1 MEPIVY
7 TAAFLAALLLITDG
21 CRRAGIFEYAGWRVA
36 HAGTGERQLL
46 LTLFAT
52 MAAATAVINLDAAV
66 LVMTPVVLAV
76 AARRG
81 FGHDSLSISTIHLAN
96 SASLLMPV
104 SNLTNLLVFHESNL
118 AFGRF
123 TALMALPWL
132 GAILVEWLL
141 VPRLSQRSE
150 VKTPPAL
157 TGEPPAVRTWPA
169 VLLALTLAGLMASGP
184 LGAEP
189 LAIVWVSA
197 LVFAIGELVRGQAGT
212 FELLRAT
219 RPMFLLGLLALG
231 GLAWLL
237 GDLGLTDILAD
248 LVPSGHGLVSLL
260 VVAAGAALLS
270 NLVNNIPA
278 TLLLLPA
285 VAPAGEA
292 ALLAMLIGVG
302 IGPNLAYPGSIANL
316 LWRREMIRGG
326 AAIPWPEFT
335 RIGLATV
342 PVGIV
347 VATGLLWA
355 ALRI

>member
-1 MEPIVY
+1 
-7 TAAFLAALLLITDG
+7 
-21 CRRAGIFEYAGWRVA
+21 
-36 HAGTGERQLL
+36 
-46 LTLFAT
+46 

-81 FGHDSLSISTIHLAN
+81 FGHDTFSISTIHLAN

-104 SNLTNLLVFHESNL
+104 SNLTNLMVFHESNL

-141 VPRLSQRSE
+141 VPRLSHGTE
-150 VKTPPAL
+150 VKAPPELA
-157 TGEPPAVRTWPA
+157 GEAPGVRTWPA
-169 VLLALTLAGLMASGP
+169 VLLVLTLAGLMASGP
-184 LGAEP
+184 LGIEP
-189 LAIVWVSA
+189 LAIVWGSA
-197 LVFAIGELVRGQAGT
+197 LVFAVSELARGRAGT

-219 RPMFLLGLLALG
+219 RPLFLIGLLALG

-237 GDLGLTDILAD
+237 GNLGLTGLLAD
-248 LVPSGHGLVSLL
+248 LVPSGHGLASLL
-260 VVAAGAALLS
+260 AVAAGAALLS

-285 VAPAGEA
+285 VAPAGEG

-302 IGPNLAYPGSIANL
+302 VGPNLAYPGSIANL

-326 AAIPWPEFT
+326 AAISWPEFT
-335 RIGLATV
+335 RIGLVTV
-342 PVGIV
+342 PAGILA
-347 VATGLLWA
+347 ATTLLWV

>member
-1 MEPIVY
+1 
-7 TAAFLAALLLITDG
+7 
-21 CRRAGIFEYAGWRVA
+21 
-36 HAGTGERQLL
+36 
-46 LTLFAT
+46 

-81 FGHDSLSISTIHLAN
+81 FSHDTFSISTIHLAN

-104 SNLTNLLVFHESNL
+104 SNLTNLMVFHESNL

-123 TALMALPWL
+123 TVLMALPWL

-141 VPRLSQRSE
+141 VPRLSHGTE
-150 VKTPPAL
+150 VKAPPELA
-157 TGEPPAVRTWPA
+157 GEAPGVRTWPA

-197 LVFAIGELVRGQAGT
+197 LVFAISELARRQART
-212 FELLRAT
+212 LELLRAT
-219 RPMFLLGLLALG
+219 RPLFLLGLLALG

-237 GDLGLTDILAD
+237 GNLGLTDLLAD
-248 LVPSGHGLVSLL
+248 LVPSGHGFGSLL
-260 VVAAGAALLS
+260 LVAAGAALLS

-285 VAPAGEA
+285 VAPAGEG

-316 LWRREMIRGG
+316 LWRREMISGG
-326 AAIPWPEFT
+326 AAIPWTEFT
-335 RIGLATV
+335 RIGLVTV
-342 PVGIV
+342 PAGIL
-347 VATGLLWA
+347 VATTLLWA
-355 ALRI
+355 VLRI